1 LTPPVQSRQDAL
13 PFAATRAGRFPVWAR
28 VAVVVLLAVL
38 AGAAIRLQIRG
49 WSAVEGA
56 SGSACGSGSVV
67 CPHGVVPVL
76 VISFVVGLA
85 AIPFLIWA
93 VVRRPK
99 INAGAAAVGLAA
111 GVFAAQALSGG
122 LRGTELRAE
131 WAAPYDGA
139 GSPATEGVWA
149 TGGSL
154 IRVRADQVVSYQ
166 VATGRQ
172 QWKLAVPGGDVAC
185 AVSAGISSAAVGLI
199 GYGAAGGACDQVLAV
214 DLGTGQQLWSKR
226 VPGGWKGNQ
235 GTGFVAVGGD
245 TAVAVSA
252 GSVLGYNL
260 RTGAPRWTTLTPPG
274 CSDQTLAGAR
284 QSVVVLAACGKSFDV
299 IDLDPASGR
308 QLWRTPVPG
317 QAPGYQF
324 AILSADP
331 VVVTDASPGQPGQA
345 LAFGPTGEMASLIPA
360 GDLDTSSYQGFG
372 PPIAVSGGLLIGV
385 TRPSGGHADVV
396 AYRLSDGGRQWLAS
410 MPDDVL
416 SLRQD
421 GGQLLVIDQ
430 SRPALTLD
438 AISLTKGS
446 LRAIGFLPANVVSPG
461 GVSVY
466 PASGRYAVVNL
477 TGAAP
482 VPPVTVIGG

>member
-1 LTPPVQSRQDAL
+1 M
-13 PFAATRAGRFPVWAR
+13 PFVATRAGRLPVWAR

-38 AGAAIRLQIRG
+38 AGAAIALQIRG
-49 WSAVEGA
+49 WSEVEGA
-56 SGSACGSGSVV
+56 SGSACGSGSAV
-67 CPHGVVPVL
+67 CPRGVVPVL
-76 VISFVVGLA
+76 IISFVVGLA

-99 INAGAAAVGLAA
+99 ISVGAAAVGLAA
-111 GVFAAQALSGG
+111 GVLAAQALSGG
-122 LRGTELRAE
+122 LHGTELRVD
-131 WAAPYDGA
+131 WTAPYDAA

-149 TGGSL
+149 ANGSL

-166 VATGRQ
+166 AATGRQ
-172 QWKLAVPGGDVAC
+172 QWNLSVPGGDVAC
-185 AVSAGISSAAVGLI
+185 AVSADTSAATVGLI
-199 GYGAAGGACDQVLAV
+199 GHGPAGGACDQVLAV

-226 VPGGWKGNQ
+226 VPGDWKGNQ

-252 GSVLGYNL
+252 ASVLGYDL
-260 RTGAPRWTTLTPPG
+260 RTGAPRWTALTPPG
-274 CSDQTLAGAR
+274 CSDQTLAGAQ
-284 QSVVVLAACGKSFDV
+284 QSVVVLAACGKSFNV

-317 QAPGYQF
+317 QVPGYQF

-331 VVVTDASPGQPGQA
+331 VVVTDASPGQPEQA
-345 LAFGPTGEMASLIPA
+345 LAFGPTGQMMSLIPV
-360 GDLDTSSYQGFG
+360 GDLDTNSYQGFG

-385 TRPSGGHADVV
+385 TRPAGGHADVV

-416 SLRQD
+416 SLHQA
-421 GGQLLVIDQ
+421 GGELLVIDQ
-430 SRPALTLD
+430 SRPSLSLD

-446 LRAIGFLPANVVSPG
+446 LRAIGFIPANVVNPG
-461 GVSVY
+461 GVGVY
-466 PASGRYAVVNL
+466 PAGGHYAVVNL
-477 TGAAP
+477 TGRPP
-482 VPPVTVIGG
+482 VPPVAAIGG